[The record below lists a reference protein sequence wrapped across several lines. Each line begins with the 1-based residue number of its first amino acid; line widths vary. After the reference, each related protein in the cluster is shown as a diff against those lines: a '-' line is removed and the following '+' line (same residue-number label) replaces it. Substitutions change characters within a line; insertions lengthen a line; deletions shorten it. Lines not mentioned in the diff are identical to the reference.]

1 MSFVGDILDG
11 VTGKTAADASREAA
25 DTSVA
30 FQREALDY
38 LKQSQAP
45 LLEAQQFG
53 LSGLLDYFGGNQ
65 QGLVD
70 QAMQS
75 PYYQSMLAQGE
86 EATLRNAAATGGLR
100 SGTTQNALAANNQN
114 VLNSAIGQQLGGL
127 QTLAGFQPN
136 TAGVAQATGNIG
148 NTLAQG
154 ITGAAQAKQQ
164 GVGSLVNLGMAA
176 ASMFS
181 DERLKDS
188 IKKIGK
194 VNGYNWYSWKWN
206 DIAEGLGLKGESQG
220 VLAQEV
226 EHVKPELIGE
236 SQGYKTVNYEGIV

>member
-1 MSFVGDILDG
+1 MSFVGDIFDG
-11 VTGKTAADASREAA
+11 ITGKTAAETAARSSDAA
-25 DTSVA
+25 VGL
-30 FQREALDY
+30 QREALDY
-38 LKQSQAP
+38 LKTSQAP
-45 LLEAQQFG
+45 LFQAQEFG
-53 LSGLLDYFGGNQ
+53 LGGLMDYFGGNQ

-127 QTLAGFQPN
+127 SQLAGFSPN
-136 TAGVAQATGNIG
+136 ATGVANQMNTIG
-148 NTLAQG
+148 GTLAQG
-154 ITGAAQAKQQ
+154 ITAQGQAQQQ
-164 GVGSLVNLGMAA
+164 GLGNLISLGTNIAG
-176 ASMFS
+176 MFS
-181 DERLKDS
+181 DERLKDD
-188 IKKIGK
+188 IKQIGK

-206 DIAEGLGLKGESQG
+206 NIAEGLGLKGDSQG

-226 EHVKPELIGE
+226 EQVKPELIGE
-236 SQGYKTVNYEGIV
+236 SQGYKTVNYAGIV